1 MRLKA
6 LTIGMTALLAVV
18 GAADAASAQ
27 SRSRASA
34 LSLSEADAA
43 QSAQSQRRLQW
54 NPSGRWGLDL
64 NVRQESRDS
73 NEVEAGAYYRVTPSL
88 RVGAS
93 AGVGVTEADPASPR
107 ETDRRGQ
114 PRLRL
119 ESIFRF

>member
-1 MRLKA
+1 MRVKEWLEN
-6 LTIGMTALLAVV
+6 
-18 GAADAASAQ
+18 Q
-27 SRSRASA
+27 
-34 LSLSEADAA
+34 
-43 QSAQSQRRLQW
+43 
-54 NPSGRWGLDL
+54 PGLF
-64 NVRQESRDS
+64 E
-73 NEVEAGAYYRVTPSL
+73 EIYRVTPSL